1 MTVLKAYRLEKK
13 LVDRLS
19 KLSKETHRTEKFF
32 VQEALERYLDECAE
46 AQIAKD
52 RFNDPKV
59 KIVSSKE
66 MRARVGL

>member
-19 KLSKETHRTEKFF
+19 LIAKETRRTERFF
-32 VQEALERYLDECAE
+32 VEAALERYLEEYAD

-52 RFNDPKV
+52 RFNDPQV
-59 KIVSSKE
+59 KLLTARQ
-66 MRARVGL
+66 MRERVGV

>member
-19 KLSKETHRTEKFF
+19 LIAKETRRSEKFF
-32 VQEALERYLDECAE
+32 VEAALERYLEEYAD

-52 RFNDPKV
+52 RFDDPQV
-59 KIVSSKE
+59 KILTARE
-66 MRARVGL
+66 MREKAGV

>member
-19 KLSKETHRTEKFF
+19 LIAKETRRSEKFF
-32 VQEALERYLDECAE
+32 VEAALERYLEEYAD

-52 RFNDPKV
+52 RFDDPQV
-59 KIVSSKE
+59 KILTAHE
-66 MRARVGL
+66 MREKAGV